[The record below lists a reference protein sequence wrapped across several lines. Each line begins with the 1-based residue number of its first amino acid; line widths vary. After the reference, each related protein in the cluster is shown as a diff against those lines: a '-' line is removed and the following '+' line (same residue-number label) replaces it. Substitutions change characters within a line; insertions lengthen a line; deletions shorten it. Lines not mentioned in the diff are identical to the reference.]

1 MLSLLKCLSQSPSE
15 SYSKQKRA
23 QRGFHAKLP
32 SELSRAAVNA
42 PDHAISA
49 QLGPQLLT
57 LSRPSPAMA
66 LLKFYNITNI
76 ICYITYSI
84 INLVLHTLPHK
95 QRLTH
100 NQNCSNCA
108 KHSSH
113 TNLQALATDS
123 LALQPMAVAACG
135 KRFEQAWHM
144 PVGS

>member
-49 QLGPQLLT
+49 QL
-57 LSRPSPAMA
+57 A